1 MLVDQETL
9 MTMIYTVSH
18 LDMDTENDDTQEKL
32 IGVYS
37 TQDLAERAIAR
48 LRDKPGFRDYSEEC
62 WFLSPHRLDDIVDY
76 WDEGF
81 L

>member
-1 MLVDQETL
+1 
-9 MTMIYTVSH
+9 MTMIYVVSH
-18 LDMDTENDDTQEKL
+18 LDMDTQNDDTHTKL

-37 TQDLAERAIAR
+37 TQDLAERAVAR

-62 WFLSPHRLDDIVDY
+62 WFLAPHRLDDIVDY
-76 WDEGF
+76 LDEGF